1 MFCFSKPGGD
11 GELHADCR
19 CVPGRLDAVD
29 WIRLE
34 VFQPAEVTMRFIH
47 QLLSALLLAGSL
59 AGLAFSQNAASSENW
74 KRYSFPEIGIEF
86 SSPYAPTILK
96 PVLPKRDGIERHA
109 YAVDLGNGSH
119 AIFTTGDL
127 TQSQIDQIGPNEPVR
142 TILEAAK
149 ASFLR
154 QRPNDELVFE
164 RDVTLDGNSGIEFET
179 KNAQVRGRSRIFL
192 VKDKIIMALVMGP
205 VTAPLPVEATKL
217 LDSLR
222 ILAAIRTP

>member
-1 MFCFSKPGGD
+1 
-11 GELHADCR
+11 
-19 CVPGRLDAVD
+19 
-29 WIRLE
+29 
-34 VFQPAEVTMRFIH
+34 MRFINK
-47 QLLSALLLAGSL
+47 LLSVLLLAGSL

-74 KRYSFPEIGIEF
+74 KQYSFPEIGIEF

-96 PVLPKRDGIERHA
+96 PTLPKRDGIERHA

-119 AIFTTGDL
+119 VIFTTGDL
-127 TQSQIDQIGPNEPVR
+127 TQSQIDSNEPVR

-149 ASFLR
+149 ASFFR

-164 RDVTLDGNSGIEFET
+164 RDATLDGYSGIEFET

-192 VKDKIIMALVMGP
+192 VKGKIIMALVMGP
-205 VTAPLPVEATKL
+205 VTAPLPVETTKL

-222 ILAAIRTP
+222 ILAAIRNP